1 MARLGC
7 RRAAGHRAA
16 LVAAIAAAA
25 QDTIILAGPATV
37 WRTWPGP
44 FTAEGRGER
53 S

>member
-7 RRAAGHRAA
+7 RRAAGRGAA

-25 QDTIILAGPATV
+25 QDTLILAGPATV

-44 FTAEGRGER
+44 LTAEGGAER